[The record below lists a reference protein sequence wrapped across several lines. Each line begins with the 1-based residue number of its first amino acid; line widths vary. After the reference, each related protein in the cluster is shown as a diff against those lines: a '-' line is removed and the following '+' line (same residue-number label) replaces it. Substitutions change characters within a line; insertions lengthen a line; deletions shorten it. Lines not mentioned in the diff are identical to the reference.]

1 MSEGILMQ
9 DDDGIKLTEVQ
20 ARRRKQRNLAIGV
33 VLAGLVGLFYLVTLI
48 KLGVGAGAH
57 H

>member
-1 MSEGILMQ
+1 MTDVTRM
-9 DDDGIKLTEVQ
+9 DDDGIKLTELQ
-20 ARRRKQRNLAIGV
+20 ARRRRQRNVAIGV

-48 KLGVGAGAH
+48 KLGVTAGMH